1 MSKFL
6 NSDTRKIAYVSLAVN
21 PNGSDLE
28 KTRKYCMDLPFQV
41 DLFAEEVH
49 PNSKDRPLFQE
60 VLDRIEEEDV
70 SMLILPNRYH
80 LNGDKPDQMAYLT
93 RFLDLN
99 GVDLVFTDEVDHSN
113 DEFSGCGFPNRILN
127 PF

>member
-6 NSDTRKIAYVSLAVN
+6 NSDSRKIAYVSLAVN
-21 PNGSDLE
+21 PKGHDLE
-28 KTRKYCMDLPFQV
+28 RTRQYCMKLPFQV
-41 DLFAEEVH
+41 DLFAEEIH

-93 RFLDLN
+93 RFLDLC
-99 GVDLVFTDEVDHSN
+99 GVELVFTDEVDFSN
-113 DEFSGCGFPNRILN
+113 DEFSDRSFPNSVLN
-127 PF
+127 QF